1 MRFCSENLV
10 IILGTMQIAK
20 KIPFDDPN
28 VLNMCR
34 ALYIVS
40 NLIIAG
46 LYLMVQMKVNKQKG
60 MPTSTLAAH
69 IDAKSHPP
77 TASLTSNLQI

>member
-10 IILGTMQIAK
+10 IILGTMQLAK
-20 KIPFDDPN
+20 KIPFEDPN

-34 ALYIVS
+34 ALYIAS

-46 LYLMVQMKVNKQKG
+46 LYLWVQLKINKNKG
-60 MPTSTLAAH
+60 MLAR
-69 IDAKSHPP
+69 HPSP
-77 TASLTSNLQI
+77 RKPSLRAISDSNNSN

>member
-10 IILGTMQIAK
+10 IILGTMQLAK
-20 KIPFDDPN
+20 KIPFEDPN

-34 ALYIVS
+34 ALYIAS

-46 LYLMVQMKVNKQKG
+46 LYLFVQMKINKNKG
-60 MPTSTLAAH
+60 TLARHLRSRTAMRR
-69 IDAKSHPP
+69 SLNLQQ
-77 TASLTSNLQI
+77 TAS